1 MNRHQKRS
9 EETRARLLEAA
20 ERSFAQQGF
29 DATGVATICQV
40 AGVTKGAFYH
50 HFSSKQDVFMELLR
64 RWLEGLDLQMT
75 RLREDTASIPE
86 ELLSMTSLIQE
97 VLQTTEDQFPI
108 YLEFWTRAMRDP
120 TIRQELINP
129 FYQYKD
135 LFSEMVSNGIS
146 EGTLKDVPPE
156 ITARLILAVAL
167 GLLIQ
172 ALIDQHR
179 DDWGQV
185 TQECLHILLKGI
197 AEN

>member
-97 VLQTTEDQFPI
+97 VLQTTEDHFPI

-185 TQECLHILLKGI
+185 TQECLQILLKGI